1 MHSGIRLLSAP
12 LSPRCVP
19 LSKTVSLLALA
30 SALVGC
36 GSSGDDGSDDGG
48 NGGTGG
54 LPDAVQIEQINN
66 YTSTSTL
73 TPPII
78 DTASG
83 VNLQICWPDLTI
95 DMQCHEIDP
104 MVDIGQ
110 VALLKFGVDVVSP
123 EPGEDK
129 YEAVARRLT
138 EGELPMEALD
148 GVIQYETAGATCAEL
163 EDLTNFGT
171 PVDITERYVEDAD
184 KVYMMVW
191 GSGTVAGVG
200 TRAMAFLN
208 PIADSL
214 NEDVTANLTTS
225 CNEDGEGILEF
236 TAEFQEPLAVPAG
249 KTLFNWRN
257 VELDGLGNEI
267 ASGNIDRILLARYDS
282 LTPDDLELR
291 VFDLEL
297 LADDLWEYPEFKGG
311 FSFDVLNLEH
321 ADSGA
326 VFEGF
331 AEYPESTWLLG
342 HQCTTCQNPAP
353 FILTVLE
360 PEN

>member
-1 MHSGIRLLSAP
+1 MHSGIRLRPTPSSSRYP
-12 LSPRCVP
+12 LW
-19 LSKTVSLLALA
+19 SKTLSLVALA
-30 SALVGC
+30 GALAAC
-36 GSSGDDGSDDGG
+36 GSSGDDGGDGG
-48 NGGTGG
+48 GGSGG
-54 LPDAVQIEQINN
+54 GIPDAVLIEDENN

-78 DTASG
+78 DTAPA

-104 MVDIGQ
+104 TVDIGQ

-148 GVIQYETAGATCAEL
+148 GIIQYETAGATCARL

-171 PVDITERYVEDAD
+171 PVDYTERYVEDAD

-191 GSGTVAGVG
+191 GAGTVAGVG

-214 NEDVTANLTTS
+214 NEDVTADLTTS

-257 VELDGLGNEI
+257 VELDGLGNDI

-282 LTPDDLELR
+282 LTPDDLETR

-297 LADDLWEYPEFKGG
+297 LADDLWEYSEFKGG
-311 FSFDVLNLEH
+311 FSFDVLSLEH
-321 ADSGA
+321 ADSGE